1 MLKIAIRADASL
13 LIGKGH
19 IMRCLTLADEIQT
32 HQGDAEITFLTTP
45 HLGNLDQFILE
56 QGFKV
61 ISLPSPFDCL
71 EKNNTATWLGR
82 SQEEDAIACQSALK
96 QHYDIIIVDH
106 YAIDI
111 HWHQLMRKYCDKIMV
126 IDDLANRQYD
136 CDILLDQT
144 LSRSDFDYQK
154 LTPTTCSILT
164 GETYTLLRKEF
175 SQARINA
182 QQKRKNLNLLPNAFH
197 VLISL
202 GGFDIDNIS
211 QIAISALN
219 VLYSESVSFTA
230 TVILSSQSAHLADI
244 KNTVST
250 LPWITLELDCSTM
263 SVQMINADIAIGAS
277 GATAWERCC
286 LGLPTLSI
294 ETAKNQSLVSSAL
307 VDKGA
312 IINLGYSQD
321 IEVIDIINPF
331 KLLLDKKAANNGLS
345 LYKQLINSSFSCCD
359 GKGTARTYQQMQ
371 VMIADKASV
380 ILKPATKCDVDV
392 IFSWQS
398 NPEIRRFSRNTKPVK
413 YQEHC
418 QWFDKA
424 INSTQRKIY
433 LIHTQQNSV
442 GMLRLDDI
450 NDSTCEISIL
460 VAPNEQGKGIALA
473 ALKALE
479 TLSITKIIE
488 AYVREDNIASHKLFQ
503 SAKFKKVSAT
513 KYCLFPKTNNTV
525 TTNHAK

>member
-82 SQEEDAIACQSALK
+82 SQEEDAIACQATLK

-144 LSRSDFDYQK
+144 LSRSDLDYKK
-154 LTPTTCSILT
+154 LIPATCSTLT
-164 GETYTLLRKEF
+164 GEIYTMLRKEF
-175 SQARINA
+175 SLCRIEA
-182 QQKRKNLNLLPNAFH
+182 KHKRNKLRSLPKDFH

-211 QIAISALN
+211 QLAINALKA
-219 VLYSESVSFTA
+219 LYNTSLTFTA
-230 TVILSSQSAHLADI
+230 TLILSSQSKHLARI
-244 KNTVST
+244 TSTVAS
-250 LPWITLELDCSTM
+250 LPWLTLELDCSTM
-263 SVQMINADIAIGAS
+263 SLQMLKADIAIGAS

-294 ETAKNQSLVSSAL
+294 ETASNQVLVSSSL
-307 VDKGA
+307 LKQGA
-312 IINLGYSQD
+312 IINLGSSQCLSSSD
-321 IEVIDIINPF
+321 IVEAFN
-331 KLLLDKKAANNGLS
+331 KLLTDSVEKNIHGL
-345 LYKQLINSSFSCCD
+345 LYQQLIENSFTCID
-359 GKGTARTYQQMQ
+359 GKGSERVYRQMMTIIKSNNNIVLQ
-371 VMIADKASV
+371 PADEK
-380 ILKPATKCDVDV
+380 DVDI
-392 IFSWQS
+392 IFNWQS
-398 NPEIRRFSRNTKPVK
+398 NTEIRRFSRNTKPIE

-418 QWFDKA
+418 LWFKNA
-424 INSTQRKIY
+424 ISSNERTIY
-433 LIHTQQNSV
+433 LMHAQQCIV

-460 VAPNEQGKGIALA
+460 VDPNEQGKGFALA

-479 TLSITKIIE
+479 SLPITKIIE

-513 KYCLFPKTNNTV
+513 KYCLFPNNQQYGD
-525 TTNHAK
+525 N